1 MKEFVGLVSKE
12 KRHIVALM
20 NNVPQM
26 ESIESHFYED
36 GKEVAECEIAWVTS
50 SLIGTRS
57 YTSTS
62 DIKLS
67 GPGTECKYVFHVRYQ

>member
-1 MKEFVGLVSKE
+1 MVSKE

-20 NNVPQM
+20 NNVSQM

-57 YTSTS
+57 CTSTS

-67 GPGTECKYVFHVRYQ
+67 GPGTECNYVFHVRYQ